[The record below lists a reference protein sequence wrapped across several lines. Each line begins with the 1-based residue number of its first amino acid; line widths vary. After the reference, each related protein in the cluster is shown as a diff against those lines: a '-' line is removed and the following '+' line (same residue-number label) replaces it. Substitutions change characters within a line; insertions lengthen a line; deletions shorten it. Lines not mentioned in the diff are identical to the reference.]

1 MHLIKRLLH
10 RAATTPIVWP
20 ILNNSLVRVANV
32 LQQARREFEDHE
44 TRHRLEKDALTIS
57 PDLTVLRGPV
67 IGLKDPRALS
77 YGSALIP
84 KLLGCYEM
92 ELHPLFEVICT
103 QRYETIHN
111 IGCAEGYYAAGLA
124 LRMPGARIIA
134 YDTDKGARRA
144 CQEMAELN
152 GLADR
157 VKVRGGITQ
166 DDLLKMTDGCL
177 VLCDCEGFE
186 ATLLNKAVAR
196 HHQQSAFLIE
206 IHDNVDPGI
215 SEIITGAFE
224 ETHVITRTTSI
235 DDLKKTF
242 LYDFPELQGFLLQE
256 RRWLV
261 SEHRPTLMDWFWCVP
276 QPAKA

>member
-1 MHLIKRLLH
+1 MHLIKRLL
-10 RAATTPIVWP
+10 RKAATTPIVWP
-20 ILNNSLVRVANV
+20 ILKNSLVRVANV

-44 TRHRLEKDALTIS
+44 TRARLEKDARMIS
-57 PDLTVLRGPV
+57 PDLTVLRGPFS
-67 IGLKDPRALS
+67 GLKYPRVLS

-92 ELHPLFEVICT
+92 ELHPLVEVICT

-124 LRMPGARIIA
+124 LRMPDARIIA
-134 YDTDKGARRA
+134 YDTDEGARRA

-152 GLADR
+152 RLADR
-157 VKVRGGITQ
+157 VAVKGGITQ
-166 DDLLKMTDGCL
+166 NDLLKMTGGCL
-177 VLCDCEGFE
+177 ILCDCEGFE
-186 ATLLNKAVAR
+186 AILLNKAVAR

-215 SEIITGAFE
+215 SETIRRAFE
-224 ETHVITRTTSI
+224 GTHEIIQTTSI
-235 DDLKKTF
+235 DDLKKTS
-242 LYDFPELQGFLLQE
+242 LYDFPELHAFSLQE